1 MENKVKQLRLEKAWS
16 QEQLAELSALSTRT
30 IQRIENNETPSLETL
45 GALASVFNV
54 SVSELTSEPL
64 PESTELDN
72 RIAEA
77 RKRVKDEADLLKS
90 IIVAIITCTAM
101 YCLNYI
107 YTPHRSWPIWV
118 AVIWGGILIVKVIKL
133 FLLDKLFVKWKRNR
147 LMSLTKKN

>member
-90 IIVAIITCTAM
+90 IIVAITTCTAM

>member
-107 YTPHRSWPIWV
+107 YTPYRSWPIWV

>member
-1 MENKVKQLRLEKAWS
+1 MENKVKELRLEKAWS